1 MQFNKECSCI
11 FYKYRTLGCFIVV
24 QVIISVSKQ
33 NKDHSKE
40 EKSMFKG
47 QMWKIIAVTIICIV
61 TGSYMLYNY
70 YFV

>member
-11 FYKYRTLGCFIVV
+11 FYKYRTLGFIVV

-40 EKSMFKG
+40 EKSMFKVRCE
-47 QMWKIIAVTIICIV
+47 K
-61 TGSYMLYNY
+61 
-70 YFV
+70 